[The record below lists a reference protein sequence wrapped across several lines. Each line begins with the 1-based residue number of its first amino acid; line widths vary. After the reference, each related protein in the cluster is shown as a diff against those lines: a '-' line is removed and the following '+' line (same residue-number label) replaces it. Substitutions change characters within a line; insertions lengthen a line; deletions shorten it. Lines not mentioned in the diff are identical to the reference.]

1 MAAMARRSMSS
12 VLSRALNPSS
22 PSILPSRL
30 PAAASAVKRL
40 RRVASPL
47 TSSPIRRKSSSGA
60 AYYPIMDSS
69 SNWSNPPRKE
79 TILLDGCDYE
89 HWLIVIKFPENPKP
103 SEEEMVAAYVD
114 TLTAVVGSEEEAKK
128 KIYSVCTTTYT
139 GFGALIS
146 QELSYRVERLPG
158 VRWVL
163 PDAYLDAPNKDY
175 GGLKVRK
182 EEREIFSL
190 MVKSFIGHDIDLQVD
205 INIQGYARRHE
216 TVQVERREPMQRGM
230 SPPVGQDVLPKVFNN
245 PQQDFQSSQETVS

>member
-12 VLSRALNPSS
+12 LLSRALNPSS

-30 PAAASAVKRL
+30 PAAASASAVERL

-47 TSSPIRRKSSSGA
+47 TSSPIRWKSSSGA

-69 SNWSNPPRKE
+69 SNWRSSAPKE
-79 TILLDGCDYE
+79 TILLEGCDYE
-89 HWLIVIKFPENPKP
+89 HWLIVMKFPENPKP

-158 VRWVL
+158 VLWVL
-163 PDAYLDAPNKDY
+163 PDSYLDVPNKDY
-175 GGLKVRK
+175 GG
-182 EEREIFSL
+182 
-190 MVKSFIGHDIDLQVD
+190 GHQYPRIC
-205 INIQGYARRHE
+205 
-216 TVQVERREPMQRGM
+216 
-230 SPPVGQDVLPKVFNN
+230 
-245 PQQDFQSSQETVS
+245 